1 MIEKQDIV
9 LVEGLDD
16 AYRVLELPKN
26 GYWLMEDL
34 GKTTEIMI
42 PATKYIIKNNNKN
55 SKEKKK

>member
-9 LVEGLDD
+9 LVEGLDV